1 MFTPPFPRRGKR
13 VFEQGVVY
21 DMCMDD
27 RTYNLDQNKIVRK
40 YLRNNA
46 TPQETKLWNELRNK
60 KLGNKF
66 RRQHGIVNY
75 IVDFYCP
82 KKKLAIEIDGN
93 EHLQNKEYDKERTE
107 SFKILGVKVIRF
119 WNSEV
124 DKNINEVLS
133 KIRNELN

>member
-1 MFTPPFPRRGKR
+1 
-13 VFEQGVVY
+13 
-21 DMCMDD
+21 MDD
-27 RTYNLDQNKIVRK
+27 RTYNIDQNKDVRK

-46 TPQETKLWNELRNK
+46 TPQEAKLWNELRSK
-60 KLGNKF
+60 KLVYKF
-66 RRQHGIVNY
+66 RRQHGIGNY

-82 KKKLAIEIDGN
+82 KKKLAVEIDGS
-93 EHLQNKEYDKERTE
+93 EHLMNKDYDKERTE

-119 WNSEV
+119 WNSEI

>member
-1 MFTPPFPRRGKR
+1 
-13 VFEQGVVY
+13 
-21 DMCMDD
+21 MCMDD